1 MQDKARGLARFMRQI
16 VRSPPLVR
24 SPELQKFIDVCDYTP
39 SVGLM
44 PDEGVKDRV
53 VSVISTVKSYIPW
66 FSQTEQGTTNSEEV
80 NKLSQQNTDLKA
92 MIACIEQQEEI
103 IHKSL
108 VKCSRLSKELPS
120 TRSSII
126 DMDFAAI
133 DSAAER
139 MSKNKFI
146 EMKERE

>member
-16 VRSPPLVR
+16 VRSPPLVQ
-24 SPELQKFIDVCDYTP
+24 SPELQKFIVVRDYTP
-39 SVGLM
+39 TVGLM

-66 FSQTEQGTTNSEEV
+66 FSQTEEGTTNSEEV
-80 NKLSQQNTDLKA
+80 NKYNQQNTDLKA

-126 DMDFAAI
+126 DMDFDAI
-133 DSAAER
+133 DSAAE
-139 MSKNKFI
+139 
-146 EMKERE
+146 